1 MNSKECKE
9 FINALEA
16 ICKEKQISEEVIF
29 EGMTQALS
37 KAYAKETNLPNIR
50 IEINKKTGEIKG
62 YSYQKVVS
70 EYTDGEEDE
79 AGEETVEILLEDAK
93 KIVPDITVGETI
105 EEEVPLK
112 DFGRVATQ
120 AAKQI
125 LVQKVREAERQS
137 IMAEFEDKEGELL
150 VGTLSREDA
159 QNYYVDLGR
168 MHGIL
173 PKSEL
178 IHGEELKMGSSVKV
192 YVTKIDDT
200 GKSPLILLSR
210 SHYGFV
216 KRLLENEIPELNDGT
231 VILYSVARDAG
242 SRSKIAVYSEDESV
256 DAVGACIGEKGSRI
270 NRISNELDGEKIDV
284 VRYDKDPITFI
295 KNALSPAKDVKVYI
309 LDEKKKEALAVA
321 EGDNLSLAIGKKGQ
335 NVRLAARLTHYR
347 IDVKTPEQVKEEKI
361 DLTNALS

>member
-1 MNSKECKE
+1 MNSKEFIKALKE
-9 FINALEA
+9 
-16 ICKEKQISEEVIF
+16 ICKEKQISEDVIF
-29 EGMTQALS
+29 DGMTTALE
-37 KAYAKETNLPNIR
+37 KAYMKDTGLPNIR
-50 IEINKKTGEIKG
+50 IEINKETGEIKG
-62 YSYQKVVS
+62 YSYQKVVE
-70 EYTDGEEDE
+70 EYTDGENDED
-79 AGEETVEILLEDAK
+79 GEEAVEILLEDAK
-93 KIVPDITVGETI
+93 KIVPDIKPGETI
-105 EEEVPLK
+105 EEEVSLK
-112 DFGRVATQ
+112 DFGRVATST
-120 AAKQI
+120 AKQI
-125 LVQKVREAERQS
+125 LTQKVREAERQS
-137 IMAEFEDKEGELL
+137 IMNEFEDKEGELL
-150 VGTLSREDA
+150 VGTLSREDS

-173 PKSEL
+173 PKREL
-178 IHGEELKMGSSVKV
+178 IKGEKLTMGTSIKV
-192 YVTKIDDT
+192 YVTKIDDS

-242 SRSKIAVYSEDESV
+242 SRSKIAVYSEDSNV
-256 DAVGACIGEKGSRI
+256 DAIGACVGEKGARI
-270 NRISNELDGEKIDV
+270 NRITNELGGEKIDV
-284 VRYDKDPITFI
+284 VKYDKDPITFI

-309 LDEKKKEALAVA
+309 IDEKKKEALAIA

>member
-1 MNSKECKE
+1 MDSKEFVK
-9 FINALEA
+9 ALKN
-16 ICKEKQISEEVIF
+16 ICEEKQISEEVIF
-29 EGMTQALS
+29 EGMETALQ
-37 KAYAKETNLPNIR
+37 KAYTKETGLPNIR
-50 IEINKKTGEIKG
+50 IDINKDTGEIKG
-62 YSYQKVVS
+62 YAYQKVVL
-70 EYTDGEEDE
+70 EYTDGEED
-79 AGEETVEILLEDAK
+79 GEDTVEILLDDAK
-93 KIVPDITVGETI
+93 KIVPDIKPGETI
-105 EEEVPLK
+105 EEEVSLK
-112 DFGRVATQ
+112 DFGRVATM

-150 VGTLSREDA
+150 VGTLSREDS

-178 IHGEELKMGSSVKV
+178 IKGENLTMGSMIKV
-192 YVTKIDDT
+192 YVTKIDDS

-242 SRSKIAVYSEDESV
+242 VRSKIAVYSEDPKI

-270 NRISNELDGEKIDV
+270 NHITSELGGEKIDV
-284 VRYDKDPITFI
+284 VLYDKDPITFI
-295 KNALSPAKDVKVYI
+295 KNALSPAKEVKVYI
-309 LDEKKKEALAVA
+309 LNEKKNEALAIA

-335 NVRLAARLTHYR
+335 NVRLAARLTHYK
-347 IDVKTPEQVKEEKI
+347 IDVKTEEQVKEEKI
-361 DLTNALS
+361 DLTNVAS